1 MVDDN
6 SKEQVL
12 SLYRVYVDNI
22 VFIKQQMWRMI
33 YYCLV
38 LFGVLF
44 YLADYFDKKKKLGH
58 IIFDLPCNINFYFFS
73 WTSVS
78 VATVLLL
85 FACIVVVIGLCFLRN
100 FSYNLQAERVGL
112 ANIKYWYFDTWLRY
126 IVYSS
131 LKRIDEQE
139 ILKRMEEECSL
150 WKDKLFFFIFAF
162 VIIGALAVVVFRLY
176 YKFPQSICPYLSNSL
191 IYC

>member
-1 MVDDN
+1 MDDN

-33 YYCLV
+33 YYCLA

-44 YLADYFDKKKKLGH
+44 YLADYFDKKRQLDH
-58 IIFDLPCNINFYFFS
+58 IFFS

-85 FACIVVVIGLCFLRN
+85 FACIVVVIGLYFLWN
-100 FSYNLQAERVGL
+100 FSSHLQAERIGL
-112 ANIKYWYFDTWLRY
+112 ANITYWYFDTWLRY

-131 LKRIDEQE
+131 PKGIDEQE
-139 ILKRMEEECSL
+139 ILKRMEKECSY
-150 WKDKLFFFIFAF
+150 WKDKLFFFTFGL
-162 VIIGALAVVVFRLY
+162 VIIGAFAVVVFRLY
-176 YKFPQSICPYLSNSL
+176 YKFPQGICPYLSNSL
-191 IYC
+191 LSC

>member
-1 MVDDN
+1 VNDN

-22 VFIKQQMWRMI
+22 VFIKQQMWRML

-44 YLADYFDKKKKLGH
+44 YLADYFDKKRKLGH
-58 IIFDLPCNINFYFFS
+58 IFFDLPCNINFYFFS

-85 FACIVVVIGLCFLRN
+85 FACIVAVIGLYFLWN
-100 FSYNLQAERVGL
+100 FSSHLQAERIGV

-126 IVYSS
+126 IVYLP

-139 ILKRMEEECSL
+139 ILKRMEEECSY
-150 WKDKLFFFIFAF
+150 WKDNLFFFTFGL
-162 VIIGALAVVVFRLY
+162 VIIGALAVVWFRLY
-176 YKFPQSICPYLSNSL
+176 YKFPQGICPYLSNSL
-191 IYC
+191 LYC